1 MSNEST
7 SRRKFLRQL
16 SAAICAGGA
25 SSLLPQLNLIS
36 SALAAPSAVP
46 GYKALVCV
54 YLAGGNDAWNLLMPY
69 DQARYNIYKT
79 SRSGEYDAA
88 SNPGG
93 LAIPRSAL
101 AATTIS
107 HGGTNNYAL
116 HPSTIDRA
124 GTNQKGLRSLYNQQ
138 KLALISNIGT
148 LIQPISKAEY
158 LANAALRPPQLY
170 SHSDQE
176 RLWHIGRTTA
186 SARGWGGLVADRVRQ
201 DNLNQML
208 SPCISIGGGNR
219 FEVGAN
225 TFPYQMSSSG
235 VTNVSGTG
243 FTGASHQRALAL
255 QQMLDASYSSPYQ
268 KEYSNILG
276 RSRDLYSLLNSGLA
290 TGGIGNVTTDFPN
303 ESLANQLKMVAR
315 MIKLSRDTTF
325 SIQHSRQIYYVRI
338 GGFDMHDNLMSTGT
352 AGHANLLSRVSQA
365 LGAFWAALGE
375 IGAQDQ
381 VTTFTMSEFARTLS
395 TNGNGS
401 DHAWGSVN
409 MILGGDVQGGRIYGD
424 FPDQTLNGPV
434 SMSRGQFVPSTSVDQ
449 MAATLARWMGVTSS
463 SDLNTIFPNLANF
476 STGNLGFMLH

>member
-1 MSNEST
+1 MSHEST
-7 SRRKFLRQL
+7 SRRNFLRQL

-36 SALAAPSAVP
+36 SALAAQSAVP

-69 DQARYNIYKT
+69 DQARYDVYKS
-79 SRSGEYDAA
+79 SRSGEYNAT
-88 SNPGG
+88 SNPAG

-101 AATTIS
+101 AATQIS
-107 HGGTNNYAL
+107 DASGSYAL

-124 GTNQKGLRSLYNQQ
+124 GTTQKGLRSLYNEQ

-148 LIQPISKAEY
+148 LIQPITKAEY
-158 LANAALRPPQLY
+158 TSFPALRPPQLY

-186 SARGWGGLVADRVRQ
+186 SARGWGGLVADRVRNG
-201 DNLNQML
+201 NLNQML

-219 FEVGAN
+219 FEVGAD

-243 FTGASHQRALAL
+243 STGASYQRALAL
-255 QQMLDASYSSPYQ
+255 QDMIEASYASPYQ
-268 KEYSNILG
+268 KEYSKILG
-276 RSRDLYSLLNSGLA
+276 RSRDLYSLLSGGLG

-303 ESLANQLKMVAR
+303 ESLSNQLKMVAR
-315 MIKLSRDTTF
+315 MIKLSRDTSF
-325 SIQHSRQIYYVRI
+325 DIQHSRQIYYVRI
-338 GGFDMHDNLMSTGT
+338 GGFDMHDNLMSTGNN
-352 AGHANLLSRVSQA
+352 GHANLLSRVSQA

-375 IGAQDQ
+375 IGAQNE
-381 VTTFTMSEFARTLS
+381 VTTFTMSEFARTLT

-409 MILGGDVQGGRIYGD
+409 MILGGDVQGGRLYGN

-434 SMSRGQFVPSTSVDQ
+434 SMSRGQFVPTTSVDQ
-449 MAATLARWMGVTSS
+449 MAATLARWMGVTGS
-463 SDLNTIFPNLANF
+463 SDLNAIFPNLANF
-476 STGNLGFMLH
+476 SSGNLGFMLH